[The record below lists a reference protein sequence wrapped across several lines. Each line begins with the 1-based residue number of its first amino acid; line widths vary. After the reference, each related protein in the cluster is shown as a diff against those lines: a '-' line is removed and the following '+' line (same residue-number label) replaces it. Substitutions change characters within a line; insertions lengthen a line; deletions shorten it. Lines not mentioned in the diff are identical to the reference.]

1 MARRRYV
8 RRGSG
13 KADGGSAWISY
24 SDMMAAL
31 LLLFV
36 LVLCYSVY
44 QYFLMLE
51 TKTAELDEQSALLT
65 IQQST
70 LDKQQNTLD
79 EQQLIL
85 NAQQKTLDDQ
95 RDTLAAQQTVLE
107 QQQLELQVQ
116 QIALLDKE
124 NELTS
129 ALTQLEEQRGLLA
142 DQTLTLEEQQKII
155 LSAQQAL
162 SVKEAE
168 LTAANLELENK
179 QQALANAT
187 ILLGEQQYAMDMQQ
201 KKLDDLVGV
210 RTQIVRELTDALSRA
225 DLRASVD
232 ANTGD
237 IVLES
242 AVFFDVGKNAIKEG
256 GREFLERFVPVYL
269 GVLLQPEY
277 DDFLGEIII
286 EGHTDTLGTYLD
298 NLELSQERAL
308 SVATYCLKMP
318 QLSENQLSR
327 LRDILTAKGRSYS
340 NPIYNSDGT
349 INMDASRRVEFKF
362 RMKDSEMIDE
372 IRQILSDDM
381 N

>member
-1 MARRRYV
+1 MARKHDTRR
-8 RRGSG
+8 RSG

-36 LVLCYSVY
+36 LFLCYSVY

-51 TKTAELDEQSALLT
+51 TKTAELDEQSALLS

-70 LDKQQNTLD
+70 LAQQQTTLD
-79 EQQLIL
+79 EQQSIL
-85 NAQQKTLDDQ
+85 DSQQKTLDEQ
-95 RDTLAAQQTVLE
+95 RETLSTQQSTLE
-107 QQQLELQVQ
+107 QQQAELQAQ
-116 QIALLDKE
+116 QLALLNKE

-129 ALTQLEEQRGLLA
+129 ALTQLEEQ
-142 DQTLTLEEQQKII
+142 EKII
-155 LSAQQAL
+155 LAAQQAL

-168 LTAANLELENK
+168 LSAANIELENK
-179 QQALANAT
+179 QQALADAT
-187 ILLGEQQYAMDMQQ
+187 ILLGEQQYAMDQQQ

-225 DLRASVD
+225 ELKASVD

-256 GREFLERFVPVYL
+256 GRAFLDRFIPVYL

-277 DDFLGEIII
+277 DAFLGEIVI
-286 EGHTDTLGTYLD
+286 EGHTDTSGTYLV

-308 SVATYCLKMP
+308 SVATYCLQMP
-318 QLSENQLSR
+318 QLTGDQLSK

-340 NPIYNSDGT
+340 DPIYNADGSV
-349 INMDASRRVEFKF
+349 NMDASRRVEFKF

-372 IRQILSDDM
+372 IRQILSSDP